1 MLFRLLGPL
10 EVSEGDDPLPIGE
23 GRQRAVLVL
32 LLLHRNETVSS
43 ARLVDA
49 LWGETAPP
57 TATKVLQNHVGQL
70 RRALH
75 DREGS
80 RLRTRDHGYLL
91 EVGDD
96 ELDVERFE
104 QLVDVGGEALV
115 DGRPAD
121 AAARLREALALWR
134 GPALADVTY
143 EEFARPEVVRLEE
156 RHAAA
161 IEQRIDAD
169 LALGRHADL
178 VAELEGLVASHP
190 LRERLRAQLMVAL
203 YRCGRQAE
211 ALEAYGAARRALID
225 ELGVEPGPALRDL
238 HAAILR
244 QDPELAPARTAWPRP
259 ARPPPRRLALLA
271 AGGALLVAAAVA
283 AALLAGGGGEDDR
296 AALGADV
303 VAAIDLGRD
312 KTGATVDVGSSPSH
326 LAIAGRS
333 LWVTNADGHS
343 VSRVNLD
350 DREVRQTITVG
361 NGPSGVAL
369 TGGAAWVANSRDGTV
384 SRIDVHTNTVVQRI
398 DVGLNPTGVAAGLG
412 AVWVANSG
420 EQTIT
425 RIDPRSGGATTI
437 DVHAEPSEIAVGADA
452 VWVTSADARTV
463 SQLDPRSGH
472 VVQVIDVG
480 GGPSGIAVGH
490 NAVWVANNLDGTV
503 SRIAPR
509 SAVVS
514 TTIPIGNGAAAI
526 AVARDG
532 VWVAEQFGN
541 AVDRIDPHTNR
552 VADRIVLGNRP
563 SGLAVAGGTLWVGV
577 RASDAAHRGG
587 TLRLLGGTE
596 GFDFLDPAL
605 AYATTSWSLLSVTG
619 DGLTAMQR
627 AAGRD
632 GTQIVPDLAVTLP
645 RPQDGGR
652 TYRFVLRTGV
662 HYSTGGVVR
671 ARDVRSSFERLW
683 KLPPFQKATSP
694 GRTLFDHIVGAAR
707 CTRTPRT
714 CDLSR
719 GIVTEP
725 GNDSVV
731 TFHLSR
737 ADPDFLNKLAL
748 DFGFILPAGTPP
760 LPADVRPVP
769 ATGPYMVA
777 GYRPGHRLV
786 LTRNPQFREW
796 SQAAQPDGYPDRIE
810 LRLDVPESRRIDVVL
825 RGEADYAGGVLSGVS
840 PNRTQELLTQ
850 HAAQTHVEP
859 LLTTIAVFLNT
870 RVAPFDDPRVR
881 RALAYGI
888 DRRAVVRA
896 IGGSSA
902 GVSTCQILPPNF
914 PGYIRSCPYG
924 APDLRTARR
933 LVAASG
939 TRGMRVTVRTVKFLA
954 APVRVV
960 VALLRRLGYHASLKV
975 FANGLVYSE
984 LASDSRTRA
993 QAGTFYWAADYPA
1006 ASNFL
1011 QQLLSCAAF
1020 RPRSVD
1026 NLNVAEFCSPA
1037 IDARMRR
1044 AARTQVVNPQLANRQ
1059 WAWADRAMVDAA
1071 PWVPLF
1077 NPRSVE
1083 LLSRRA
1089 GGHRYSPIY
1098 GTLIDQ
1104 LWVR

>member
-463 SQLDPRSGH
+463 SQLDARSGH